1 MTDAEGA
8 KLRSAARG
16 TVLIG
21 KAIATGALL
30 VALVAACVSMT
41 FAQPT
46 PLASL
51 RAIHALTNAQA
62 GHALPVDFE
71 ATVTYVRNYQRALF
85 VQDGDSAI
93 YVDWPTQNLLEPGDR
108 VSITGT
114 TKEAFRPIVVAKSVT
129 LLHHGTLPP
138 AVPASFDQLIRGD
151 MDARLVTVNA
161 TVRDADTVVNLGVR
175 STLLQL
181 HTDGGEI
188 DTAVDVDNQE
198 LLSSLLDAE
207 VQVTGAVSS
216 RLDGKMQQT
225 GIVLHVSSIEG
236 VKVLHR
242 AASSPWDLP
251 LTPMDQILTGY
262 HVSNSSKR
270 IRVHGTI
277 TYYRPGS
284 DAVLQ
289 DGNKS
294 LWLTTSSIAPL
305 HIGDAADATGFPDL
319 RNGLLALASA
329 EIQDSG
335 NPAPIAPKPVT
346 WEQLAAS
353 KDLFDLVTIDG
364 LVVAEV
370 RGAAQDEYVL
380 DSNGDLYSAIYKHP
394 ASDGDDPESSSPMKH
409 VAAGTKVRV
418 EGVSFTNAS
427 SPLDTRVPFDILLR
441 SPDDITVIAGAPW
454 RTVGNLA
461 KLAGLLFLLVLTIS
475 IWVWMLRRRVRQ
487 QTAAITAQS
496 EADAA
501 QERRIAQL
509 EQRRSRVL
517 EDINSSR
524 PLGDI
529 VEHIT
534 EMVSYMLNGAPSWCQ
549 VNEGPLLGHPPA
561 TKTGLRIISREIH
574 SRTGLVLGTLYV
586 ALESM
591 EENEKEEEEAL
602 TAGVRLATL
611 SIETRKLYSDLVHR
625 SEFDL
630 LTDMYNRFSLDRHL
644 LELIQKAHESGS
656 NFGLIYV
663 DLDDFK
669 LVNDMY
675 GHHIGDLYL
684 QEVSLR
690 MKRQLRTGDILG
702 RLGGDEFAA
711 LVTVVRGRSDV
722 EEIATRMERCF
733 DAPFALE
740 GYVLRGAASVGMAIY
755 PIDGTTSDSLLSAAD
770 AAMYAAKNSR
780 RATGK
785 MTSRRSG

>member
-8 KLRSAARG
+8 KLRCAAVG
-16 TVLIG
+16 ASLIRKG
-21 KAIATGALL
+21 
-30 VALVAACVSMT
+30 VALAALVVACVSPAP
-41 FAQPT
+41 AQPK
-46 PLASL
+46 PLTSV
-51 RAIHALTNAQA
+51 RAIRALTNAQA
-62 GHALPVDFE
+62 SQALPVEFE
-71 ATVTYVRNYQRALF
+71 ATVTYVRTYQRALF
-85 VQDGDSAI
+85 VQDGDAAI
-93 YVDWPTQNLLEPGDR
+93 FVDWPTQSLLEPGDR

-114 TKEAFRPIVVAKSVT
+114 TKDSFRPIVIAKSVT
-129 LLHHGTLPP
+129 LVHHGVLPP
-138 AVPASFDQLIRGD
+138 PVPATFDQLIRGD
-151 MDARLVTVNA
+151 LDARLVTVNA
-161 TVRDADTVVNLGVR
+161 TVRDADTVVNLNVR

-188 DTAVDVDNQE
+188 DAAIDVDNQE

-207 VQVTGAVSS
+207 VQVTGAVSG
-216 RLDGKMQQT
+216 RFDGKMQQT
-225 GIVLHVSSIEG
+225 GIVLHLNSMDG
-236 VKVLHR
+236 VKVLRR

-251 LTPMDQILTGY
+251 VTPMDQILTGY

-294 LWLTTSSIAPL
+294 LWLVTSSIAPL

-335 NPAPIAPKPVT
+335 KPAPINPKSVT
-346 WEQLAAS
+346 WEELSAS

-364 LVVAEV
+364 SVVAEV

-380 DSNGDLYSAIYKHP
+380 ESNGDLFSAIYKHP
-394 ASDGDDPESSSPMKH
+394 ASDGDDPESTSPMKH
-409 VAAGTKVRV
+409 LTPGTKVRTV
-418 EGVSFTNAS
+418 GVCFTTAS

-441 SPDDITVIAGAPW
+441 TPDDITVIAGAPW

-461 KLAGLLFLLVLTIS
+461 KLAGLLFLAVLIIS
-475 IWVWMLRRRVRQ
+475 IWVWLLRRRVRQ

-496 EADAA
+496 EADAE
-501 QERRIAQL
+501 QQRRIAQL

-529 VEHIT
+529 VEHIC
-534 EMVSYMLNGAPSWCQ
+534 EMVSYMLNGAPCWCQ
-549 VNEGPLLGHPPA
+549 VSEGPLLGQSPA
-561 TKTGLRIISREIH
+561 KKTGLRIISHEIH
-574 SRTGLVLGTLYV
+574 SRSGLVLGTLYA

-591 EENEKEEEEAL
+591 EENEKDEQEAL

-644 LELIQKAHESGS
+644 LELIEKAKQSESS
-656 NFGLIYV
+656 FGLIYV

-675 GHHIGDLYL
+675 GHHVGDLYL
-684 QEVSLR
+684 QEASLR
-690 MKRQLRTGDILG
+690 MKRQIRTGDILG

-711 LVTVVRGRSDV
+711 LVTVVRGRNDV
-722 EEIATRMERCF
+722 EEIATRLERCF

-755 PIDGTTSDSLLSAAD
+755 PVDGTTSDSLLSAAD
-770 AAMYAAKNSR
+770 AAMYAAKNNR

-785 MTSRRSG
+785 VTSRRSG

>member
-62 GHALPVDFE
+62 SHALPVDFE

-129 LLHHGTLPP
+129 LLPHGTLPP